1 MTVSLASVVRLFF
14 SDIDF
19 LEQRRA
25 DTRARD
31 QHIPAVRQITER
43 FISEEIDLA
52 TFREEIDGAL
62 REETWGAR
70 GTGFLMELNKL
81 TKYHDKAGPYA
92 TNALRQALAGLNAAN
107 LGQRIEQFYT
117 FLEQDRERLRS
128 GGATKGMAMSP
139 GSAAFFVSLF
149 ALWLDHAHAPPI
161 YYVSLRRGLKRLVE
175 AGVIQRPV
183 GLRIGYDSVEV
194 RSESDHAAAQQA
206 LASLAAAAPALTTTG
221 PYWAEQFL
229 LWIDEHPEVVIDEI
243 DPDPAPVIIPHDPL
257 GATPEP
263 LLARLIA
270 EVRARILV
278 DEEVVRRIY
287 HALLAGHVIL
297 TGPPGTGKTELAR
310 MIPEILWQREETLGS
325 NPDPLGDPLAT
336 GPTTRSAYT
345 TRLVTATDEW
355 SVRTLIGGLAPQS
368 DGRDVFYRVQF
379 GHLTDVLLTNWAVSR
394 DNPAGWNTPERISV
408 RVPSSVYG
416 GEPREFRGC
425 WLVIDEFNRAPIDL
439 ALGEALTALGGA
451 GVLRVPV
458 DGGTAQLPLPRDFR
472 IIGTLNSF
480 DRNYLNQMSEALKR
494 RFAFVEVL
502 PPNRGSRTAELAI
515 VLRKALESVD
525 HLTDAITAEGDA
537 VTWQGAVRVS
547 PDPDMVYR
555 TAWLP
560 AAGAAR
566 EACEAAWRALE
577 VIRVYRQLGTAQAI
591 ALFRHLLIAGMLQG
605 YTSTAQWY
613 AALDR
618 ALCDTV
624 ADQLQVLLPDE
635 LDTLIWFATCDAAT
649 FTERYRAQIE
659 RLRATSERRLSAQID
674 ALATVTAD
682 DGAPLMSD
690 DDAARLIAG
699 EALLTDALIS
709 TVFRLGAPFFTL
721 PQFARRLRAYKTERG
736 L

>member
-1 MTVSLASVVRLFF
+1 MTVSLASLVRTFF
-14 SDIDF
+14 NDTDY
-19 LEQRRA
+19 LEERRA

-31 QHIPAVRQITER
+31 QHIPVVRQIAER
-43 FISEEIDLA
+43 FIREEIDLA
-52 TFREEIDGAL
+52 TFREEIDRAL
-62 REETWGAR
+62 REERWGAR

-81 TKYHDKAGPYA
+81 AKYHDKDGPYA

-107 LGQRIEQFYT
+107 LGQRIEQFAT

-128 GGATKGMAMSP
+128 GGATRGMAMSP
-139 GSAAFFVSLF
+139 GSAAFFISLF
-149 ALWLDHAHAPPI
+149 ALWLDHTHAPPI

-194 RSESDHAAAQQA
+194 RSESDHLAAQQA
-206 LASLAAAAPALTTTG
+206 IAGLAAAAPALKTTG
-221 PYWAEQFL
+221 TYWAEQFL
-229 LWIDEHPEVVIDEI
+229 LWIDEHPEALVEEVT
-243 DPDPAPVIIPHDPL
+243 PPPGGTVIPHAPL

-278 DEEVVRRIY
+278 DEDVVRRIY

-310 MIPEILWQREETLGS
+310 MIPEILWQGEEAVGS
-325 NPDPLGDPLAT
+325 SPDPFGDPLAT
-336 GPTTRSAYT
+336 ALSTRSAYT

-394 DNPAGWNTPERISV
+394 DNPAGWRAPERISV
-408 RVPSSVYG
+408 RATSSVY

-439 ALGEALTALGGA
+439 ALGDALTALGGA
-451 GVLRVPV
+451 GVLRTPV
-458 DGGTAQLPLPRDFR
+458 DGGAAELPLPLDFR

-502 PPNRGSRTAELAI
+502 PPSRASRAAELAI
-515 VLRKALESVD
+515 VLRKALASVD
-525 HLTDAITAEGDA
+525 HLTDAITAGGDTI
-537 VTWQGAVRVS
+537 TWDGVGQVS
-547 PDPDMVYR
+547 PGPDGTYR
-555 TAWLP
+555 TTWLP
-560 AAGAAR
+560 GAGAAR
-566 EACEAAWRALE
+566 EVCEAAWRTLE

-591 ALFRHLLIAGMLQG
+591 ALFRHLLIAGVLQG
-605 YTSTAQWY
+605 YTSAPQWY

-635 LDTLIWFATCDAAT
+635 LDALIWFATCDAAT
-649 FTERYRAQIE
+649 FMERYRALIE
-659 RLRATSERRLSAQID
+659 RLRAASERRLAAQID
-674 ALATVTAD
+674 ALAAVTAD

-690 DDAARLIAG
+690 DDISRLLAG
-699 EALLTDALIS
+699 EAALTDAVL
-709 TVFRLGAPFFTL
+709 TAVFRLDAPRFTL